1 MTKRDRRM
9 STASITPE
17 SITGIVS
24 EALQKKLLHVRNPYH
39 WLSDKYG
46 WGQRKAKAIVRGEY
60 CPTSADL
67 IALMAT
73 DDDVYEQV
81 LAMIKRG
88 DVPDDKAAR
97 IRAILEE
104 Q

>member
-1 MTKRDRRM
+1 M

-17 SITGIVS
+17 TITGIVS

-39 WLSDKYG
+39 WLADKYG

-67 IALMAT
+67 VALMAS
-73 DDDVYEQV
+73 DDDVYVRV
-81 LAMIKRG
+81 LEMIRRSEI
-88 DVPDDKAAR
+88 PDDKVAR